1 MLEMIDE
8 LKLDIKNRDLEY
20 EQLKARI
27 AFLQQDNVNLAK

>member
-20 EQLKARI
+20 EQLKERI
-27 AFLQQDNVNLAK
+27 AFLQ